1 MNGWKRPLA
10 PVDPVETIPV
20 AAPKS
25 QRNREYEKAHPVF
38 VIRVRD
44 ASIRKL
50 ILSCSQSLC
59 VPADDV
65 ARAFLEAG
73 LDAAEQGKIDLSG
86 IRVTRGRMSLYPTGS
101 ETWKVHDEPVA
112 WSFKTDEVHPARPR
126 TTDERNA
133 VQKERNKQR
142 LAYRLPATTLERFQS
157 SYLAAL
163 GIESETELARHEGRK
178 GEFFLTLLEFGLKK
192 YQSGQLPL
200 TPQVVVVK
208 ARLK

>member
-1 MNGWKRPLA
+1 MNGWSRPLA
-10 PVDPVETIPV
+10 PVDPVDTIPV
-20 AAPKS
+20 AGPKA
-25 QRNREYEKAHPVF
+25 QRNREYEKTHPVF

-44 ASIRKL
+44 ASIREK
-50 ILSCSQSLC
+50 ILGFSQSLC

-73 LDAAEQGKIDLSG
+73 LDAAEKGKIDLSG
-86 IRVTRGRMSLYPTGS
+86 IRVTRGRMSLYPTGT
-101 ETWKVHDEPVA
+101 ETWKVHDEPIA
-112 WSFKTDEVHPARPR
+112 WSFKAGEVHSARPR
-126 TTDERNA
+126 TTAEKNA

-142 LAYRLPATTLERFQS
+142 LAYRLPSTTLERFQGC
-157 SYLAAL
+157 YLAAM
-163 GIESETELARHEGRK
+163 GIESEAELARHEGRK